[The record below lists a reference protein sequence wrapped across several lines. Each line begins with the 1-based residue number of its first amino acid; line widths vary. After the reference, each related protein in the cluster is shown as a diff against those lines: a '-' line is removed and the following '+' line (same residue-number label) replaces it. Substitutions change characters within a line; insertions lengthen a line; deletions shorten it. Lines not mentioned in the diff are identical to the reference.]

1 MSDTKVYL
9 LDGGTLVIDG
19 YHAFW
24 NRGPGGEIRFPC
36 YAVLIEHE
44 DGRYMFDTG
53 YDFDHVMRVLPFEKP
68 IQDAAQTIPGQLAK
82 LGLKTSDINYVINSH
97 YHFDHCG
104 GNKHLH
110 EACTICHAKEL
121 EASGNCQP
129 FEHLGYSDLTF
140 SPEIAKQKGVQLPP
154 DPALDMYTPK
164 FQTLTGD
171 QEIAK
176 GLWLFETPG
185 HTAGHY
191 SLMVELKGRR
201 PMLFTADACYSKKSM
216 DMMCISSFHLD
227 PVASLQVDAA
237 AEGAGRR
244 STMPSSSIPTI
255 SRASRATRR
264 GGLLL
269 LTRLAGERHGSRK
282 AEFFNP
288 RTGITPHRCAMGP
301 LPLLRGRGKVAL
313 LYQRTMPASTLS
325 AWPVIQWASSEARKA
340 TAGTI
345 SVGRP
350 RPLIACSMSTNP
362 KASLW
367 GVVCTPSVSVRPG
380 QTELTVIL

>member
-24 NRGPGGEIRFPC
+24 NRGPGGELRFPC
-36 YAVLIEHE
+36 YSVVIDHA

-53 YDFDHVMRVLPFEKP
+53 YDYDHVMRVLPFEKP
-68 IQDAAQTIPGQLAK
+68 LQEKQQTIPGQLSSI
-82 LGLKTSDINYVINSH
+82 GLKTSDINYVINSH

-121 EASGNCQP
+121 EQSANCQP

-140 SPEIAKQKGVQLPP
+140 SPDIMKQKNVQLPP

-176 GLWLFETPG
+176 GIWLFETPG

-191 SLMVELKGRR
+191 SMMVELANRR
-201 PMLFTADACYSKKSM
+201 PMLFTADACYSQKNM

-227 PVASLQVDAA
+227 PVGSLNSMKRLKALAEKHDA
-237 AEGAGRR
+237 ELFY
-244 STMPSSSIPTI
+244 SHDLESF
-255 SRASRATRR
+255 
-264 GGLLL
+264 
-269 LTRLAGERHGSRK
+269 K
-282 AEFFNP
+282 KYQ
-288 RTGITPHRCAMGP
+288 TGPQF
-301 LPLLRGRGKVAL
+301 
-313 LYQRTMPASTLS
+313 YS
-325 AWPVIQWASSEARKA
+325 
-340 TAGTI
+340 
-345 SVGRP
+345 
-350 RPLIACSMSTNP
+350 
-362 KASLW
+362 
-367 GVVCTPSVSVRPG
+367 
-380 QTELTVIL
+380 